1 MAAAQSEADRPSVWG
16 IAPTHLLI
24 VVALIAV
31 QAAGLYAMDKP
42 WICKCGHVAAWYANP
57 SGPETSQH
65 LTDWYTYS
73 HVLHG
78 LGFYLLIWLVAPK
91 APIGLKLAAAVGLEV
106 AWELFENTPM
116 IIERYRQGG
125 LAQGYVGDS
134 IINSLADTAAAILGF
149 FLAATLPVWLSIA
162 LVIAAEVFLAVTI
175 RDNLLLNIIQLI
187 YPNEALTRWQ
197 SGK

>member
-1 MAAAQSEADRPSVWG
+1 MEAAQPQTDHSSIRG
-16 IAPTHLLI
+16 IVPWHLLI
-24 VVALIAV
+24 VVALVAI
-31 QAAGLYAMDKP
+31 QAAGLYAMGKP
-42 WICKCGHVAAWYANP
+42 WICKCGHVAFWYANP
-57 SGPETSQH
+57 AGPETSQH

-78 LGFYLLIWLVAPK
+78 LGFYLLLWLVAPR
-91 APIGLKLAAAVGLEV
+91 APIGLRLAAAVGLEV
-106 AWELFENTPM
+106 SWELIENTPM

-134 IINSLADTAAAILGF
+134 IVNSLSDTVATIVGF
-149 FLAATLPVWLSIA
+149 SLAATLPVWLSIT
-162 LVIAAEVFLAVTI
+162 LVIASEAFLAYAI

-187 YPNEALTRWQ
+187 HPSEALTRWQ